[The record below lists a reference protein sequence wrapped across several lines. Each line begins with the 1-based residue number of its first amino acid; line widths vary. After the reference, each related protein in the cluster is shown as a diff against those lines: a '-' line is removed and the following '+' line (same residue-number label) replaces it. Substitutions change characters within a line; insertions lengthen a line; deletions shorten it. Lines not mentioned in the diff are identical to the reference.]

1 MTIDE
6 ASEKYKIPIH
16 ILKEYESWGLCGAVK
31 SVMGH
36 WQYDEEDIERLGII
50 MTLHDI
56 GFSNDEV
63 EQYMRLL
70 LSGKNTEDER
80 MKMLM
85 ALRNQALDEI
95 HVRQKKLDRLDYLRY
110 EMRQGGK

>member
-1 MTIDE
+1 
-6 ASEKYKIPIH
+6 
-16 ILKEYESWGLCGAVK
+16 
-31 SVMGH
+31 
-36 WQYDEEDIERLGII
+36 
-50 MTLHDI
+50 
-56 GFSNDEV
+56 
-63 EQYMRLL
+63 
-70 LSGKNTEDER
+70 